1 MQFIIKDITTEKLI
15 ENFQQKPV
23 NFGDDFRKKHLMSG
37 IESIEIP
44 DGSDRNIELKDRAR
58 ILIDSIRENSWSIL
72 LETELI
78 NVLNSK
84 VYTLYEYQYNGGRG
98 FDIYIDIKVYLYKHS
113 GYPNNI
119 NKKIDAEYKKVSLSG
134 FIKPREILITH
145 FHGIM

>member
-15 ENFQQKPV
+15 ENSQQKPV
-23 NFGDDFRKKHLMSG
+23 NFGDGFRKKHLMSG
-37 IESIEIP
+37 IASIEIP
-44 DGSDRNIELKDRAR
+44 DGSDTNRDLKERANKLR
-58 ILIDSIRENSWSIL
+58 DFTYENSWSIL

-119 NKKIDAEYKKVSLSG
+119 HKKIDVEYRNLSLSG
-134 FIKPREILITH
+134 YIKSEVILITH
-145 FHGIM
+145 FNG